1 MKHPVRLYLLLFF
14 LVFPLV
20 SVLSAEETL
29 EQSAIALV
37 ERFLDRLEQ
46 ETPWEYSE
54 EESLFY
60 APVSSWV
67 LMMQAGIMKED
78 GTWTEA
84 EPKLSLFGQLLQSR
98 RELFFFP
105 DSEKQLIFSAEK
117 NAETGSVILL
127 YRKKKPRAFSEFDQA
142 PLSKCIIFAIAN
154 HTSKGRIDP
163 RIDLDH
169 SFIDGRNLP
178 NLLGFTIRPEKIISA
193 GQIKETMTPCFPE
206 EAQRKLLRSSEE
218 TGRKNKNAE

>member
-127 YRKKKPRAFSEFDQA
+127 YRKKKRGPFPNSTKLRFRNASFLQS
-142 PLSKCIIFAIAN
+142 PIIRRKAGLIPG
-154 HTSKGRIDP
+154 SIW
-163 RIDLDH
+163 
-169 SFIDGRNLP
+169 
-178 NLLGFTIRPEKIISA
+178 II
-193 GQIKETMTPCFPE
+193 
-206 EAQRKLLRSSEE
+206 RSS
-218 TGRKNKNAE
+218 TVGICPICSASQPARKKS